1 MVIEEEGGV
10 RVDRGR
16 FGALL
21 ENLWK
26 WVCGAFESLISSKVL
41 YGVYAT
47 TTPQEASI
55 QLIAEDDVFQI
66 KGVCES
72 KMKCRA

>member
-1 MVIEEEGGV
+1 M

-26 WVCGAFESLISSKVL
+26 WVCGAFESLISSSIVRIICDNDTARSKYNCVL
-41 YGVYAT
+41 
-47 TTPQEASI
+47 
-55 QLIAEDDVFQI
+55 
-66 KGVCES
+66 K
-72 KMKCRA
+72 K